1 MSVALVAAAR
11 RMQAR
16 FEVPEAFGAAA
27 IFYLL
32 STTYRPVLCAT
43 LVVSLPSGP
52 SIRPPVIEK

>member
-1 MSVALVAAAR
+1 
-11 RMQAR
+11 MQAR